1 MKTLTK
7 DELICEIILA
17 LGLEAC
23 KGAWCYISEEHDDCY
38 NYGNIVN
45 DQYENIASF
54 SFQWE
59 VGCEI
64 SFGGEYG
71 SFEAE
76 VENLDVLFEA
86 VNADFLKE
94 YNRLSS
100 NGFFEKYLE
109 ECLEEN
115 DFFNLLSD
123 EEFEDFS
130 AYIQEAEELPF

>member
-1 MKTLTK
+1 MKTLTR
-7 DELICEIILA
+7 DQLVCEIILA

-45 DQYENIASF
+45 ENYETIASF
-54 SFQWE
+54 SYQWG
-59 VGCEI
+59 VGCKI
-64 SFGGEYG
+64 SFGGEFR

-76 VENLDVLFEA
+76 VESLDILFEA

-94 YNRLSS
+94 YDRLSS

-109 ECLEEN
+109 ERLEDR
-115 DFFNLLSD
+115 DFFEFLSD
-123 EEFEDFS
+123 EEFEE
-130 AYIQEAEELPF
+130 YIASIEEEELPF